1 MLNQSSTIPN
11 GWLAF
16 ELNVL
21 RRLKYQTVIF
31 PFTGEPKIGAQLKH
45 WNGRILTNDL
55 TKSAQIKAVA
65 QIQNNHEVL
74 FDEDVEKILEDVYIP
89 AYRLQNES
97 LGNRFGEI
105 DAWWFDNIRQNI
117 EKISSPIKK
126 AVALNIAMNVGDY
139 VLSFDNETREFRQP
153 LSLIFK
159 RLTNIFPV
167 PFDNKKE
174 NICQNQNVHN
184 FIAENQAD
192 LMFLRLP
199 QARDSS
205 LQKSPGSAAWQEE
218 WLRGRADFWGDLEKS
233 RMNILGT
240 SVESKSQYL
249 KLLEN
254 ALNRASHIET
264 WAIAHVEDGF
274 ISTQDIIETI
284 GEIRSVDTVFTK
296 DLSELTGTKAVII
309 TA

>member
-1 MLNQSSTIPN
+1 MLNQSSTIPK

-16 ELNVL
+16 ELNIL
-21 RRLKYQTVIF
+21 RRLKYETVIF
-31 PFTGEPKIGAQLKH
+31 PFTGEPKLGAHLKT
-45 WNGRILTNDL
+45 WNARILTNDF
-55 TKSAQIKAVA
+55 TQSAHIKAVA

-74 FDEDVEKILEDVYIP
+74 FEEDVEKILDDVYIP
-89 AYRLQNES
+89 AFRLQNSS
-97 LGNRFGEI
+97 LENRFSEV
-105 DAWWFDNIRQNI
+105 DAWWFDNIRKNI

-139 VLSFDNETREFRQP
+139 VLSFDEETREFRQP

-174 NICQNQNVHN
+174 NICQNQSVHN

-199 QARDSS
+199 QARNAS
-205 LQKSPGSAAWQEE
+205 LQKSPDLGNWREE
-218 WLRGRADFWGDLEKS
+218 WLLGKADFWEDLEKS
-233 RMNILGT
+233 RMNNLGT

-249 KLLEN
+249 KLFED

-264 WAIAHVEDGF
+264 WAIAHVENGF
-274 ISTQDIIETI
+274 ISTQDIIDTI